1 MSLIQ
6 KVKLCDFGYAK
17 IIGKKSFRK
26 SIVGTPAYLAP
37 EVLKSDILKK
47 RGFNRALDMWST
59 GVIIYVSLSG
69 QFPFNETME
78 LEDQIKNA
86 QFMYPE
92 NPWKEISTDA
102 INCIKHCL
110 VVKHD
115 QRYTVDEALRAPFF
129 RDDKQ
134 CAKDIQE
141 LEEKVGKRHIS
152 PLIALLPQES
162 FDENLS

>member
-1 MSLIQ
+1 M
-6 KVKLCDFGYAK
+6 
-17 IIGKKSFRK
+17 
-26 SIVGTPAYLAP
+26 
-37 EVLKSDILKK
+37 
-47 RGFNRALDMWST
+47 
-59 GVIIYVSLSG
+59 
-69 QFPFNETME
+69 
-78 LEDQIKNA
+78 
-86 QFMYPE
+86 
-92 NPWKEISTDA
+92 
-102 INCIKHCL
+102 
-110 VVKHD
+110 VKHD